1 MTMVHLAFP
10 TREVSS
16 ASPPDMIDAAPR
28 PLVLVLEAEPRI
40 SDILAELAGFLRVD
54 VECVPTI
61 GALETA
67 LDTQRPIGLLAHTP
81 EGDDTVWSALRAV
94 ARRDPGLPVLLVTG
108 TGRAETEEFDP
119 SIPRRP
125 LTNIYWVDHQ
135 PGMRSIVEFL
145 FLAERRSGAP
155 ALLREAE
162 G

>member
-1 MTMVHLAFP
+1 MTHLAFP
-10 TREVSS
+10 TREAPS
-16 ASPPDMIDAAPR
+16 ASPIDMIDAAPR

-40 SDILAELAGFLRVD
+40 SDILAELADFLRVD
-54 VECVPTI
+54 VECVPTV

-67 LDTQRPIGLLAHTP
+67 LATQHPIGLLAHAP
-81 EGDDTVWSALRAV
+81 EGDITAWSALRV
-94 ARRDPGLPVLLVTG
+94 VSRSDPGLPVLLVTG

-145 FLAERRSGAP
+145 FLAERRSGVP
-155 ALLREAE
+155 ALLRE
-162 G
+162 GDR